1 MIIYDMPGHLIR
13 RLHQSAT
20 QIFQQRLKSA
30 GLDMT
35 PVQFGAMAAMHQ
47 TPGIDQASIA
57 SKIAYDRATIGGV
70 IDRLES
76 KGWVT
81 RKVSNR
87 DRRAREVS
95 LSPEGIKVFET
106 ALPHVQ
112 DLQISIL
119 KSLTDEEQRVFLDL
133 AKKASG
139 GHV

>member
-1 MIIYDMPGHLIR
+1 
-13 RLHQSAT
+13 
-20 QIFQQRLKSA
+20 
-30 GLDMT
+30 MT
-35 PVQFGAMAAMHQ
+35 PVQFGAMAAMYE

-57 SKIAYDRATIGGV
+57 AKIAYDRATIGGV

-95 LSPEGIKVFET
+95 LSSEGTKIFEA

-112 DLQISIL
+112 ELQISIL
-119 KSLTDEEQRVFLDL
+119 DALTKEEQRTFLDL

-139 GHV
+139 GQV